1 MQLSGDET
9 KHTTVG
15 DVKIVQNQ
23 MFSLLGWHPR
33 ANDPG
38 RWKQQTNWKFR
49 KQILFLFYF
58 VFFSYSCSTI
68 VWRHRRAF
76 YRRSFQLFALKNKT
90 FLPKPEKRIR
100 VIRNGRLCTVRY
112 IISVCQSRALLLPI
126 YNK

>member
-38 RWKQQTNWKFR
+38 RWEQQTNWKFR

-58 VFFSYSCSTI
+58 VFSLILVPPSSGDIVAPSTDDP
-68 VWRHRRAF
+68 
-76 YRRSFQLFALKNKT
+76 SNS
-90 FLPKPEKRIR
+90 LP
-100 VIRNGRLCTVRY
+100 
-112 IISVCQSRALLLPI
+112 
-126 YNK
+126 

>member
-23 MFSLLGWHPR
+23 TFSLLGLHPR

-38 RWKQQTNWKFR
+38 RWEQQTNWKFR

-58 VFFSYSCSTI
+58 VFSLILVPPSSGDIVAPSTDDPSNSL
-68 VWRHRRAF
+68 R
-76 YRRSFQLFALKNKT
+76 KNKT
-90 FLPKPEKRIR
+90 FLPKNQRREFESLEM
-100 VIRNGRLCTVRY
+100 GACVRY

-126 YNK
+126 YNE